1 MHVLQLLYSRIFAH
15 QQHVDVIRA
24 NICQNRTTVARRCRL
39 KYIVAGGCRWLLR
52 RMKHIAGMSGCGKHF
67 RVGTVVIR
75 GGDGF
80 ALEEG
85 VGYSIARITGSKV
98 IVDSLVVLWRR

>member
-1 MHVLQLLYSRIFAH
+1 
-15 QQHVDVIRA
+15 
-24 NICQNRTTVARRCRL
+24 
-39 KYIVAGGCRWLLR
+39 
-52 RMKHIAGMSGCGKHF
+52 MKHIAGMSGCGKHF
-67 RVGTVVIR
+67 RVGTVVIW

-80 ALEEG
+80 ALEQG